1 MITKAFN
8 SSTTHA
14 NTHTHTETHTCAHL
28 FLMYLHINMRR
39 FNMPKPF
46 QYHHPDIPTQAGQLS
61 IQLPTRH
68 SSAAGQHSLHT
79 YTHTSHTHTHTL
91 SRPHTQTQPV
101 RHTHTHTPP
110 WAQSCCLRSLPPPAG
125 L

>member
-68 SSAAGQHSLHT
+68 SSAAAQHSLHT
-79 YTHTSHTHTHTL
+79 HTHTDTHTHTHTD
-91 SRPHTQTQPV
+91 T
-101 RHTHTHTPP
+101 HTHTHTH
-110 WAQSCCLRSLPPPAG
+110 RDIHIHD
-125 L
+125 